1 MYKWENIEAEDHK
14 KIRGNRMV
22 KTILAQVKQYKKASI
37 LTPLFAALEVVMEIM
52 IPMMMAS
59 LIDKGINAGDMN
71 YVIKDGIL
79 MVLMAGCSLTFGIV
93 AGKQAAKASTGLAC
107 NLRES
112 MYKNIQSFSF
122 ENIDKYSTAGL
133 ITRMTTDVT
142 NVQNAYQM
150 IMRMCVRAPM
160 SLICSMIMAFIINR
174 SLSMIFVVAIAFLA
188 VILAFI
194 MMNASKLFQKGFKK
208 YDNLNSDVQENVSA
222 IRVVKA
228 FVREDHEKKKFERSA
243 DDIYKIFTKA
253 ESIVAFNG
261 PVMMMAVYGCM
272 MALSWLGAR
281 MIVGS
286 ALTTGQLTS
295 LFTYI
300 MSIMMSLM
308 MLSMVF
314 VMITM
319 SVASG
324 DRVAQ
329 ILNEKATLTDPKDP
343 VNEIADG
350 SVEFDHVSFSYKK
363 GSGHPVLD
371 DVSFAVRSGEVIG
384 VIGGTGSAKSTMVSL
399 ISRLY
404 DVTDGCVKVGGRDV
418 RDYSMRSLRDA
429 VAVVLQKNEIFSGSI
444 LDNLRWGNE
453 NATLEDCKRACSI
466 ACADEFIDKMPDG
479 YDTMIEQGGANV
491 SGGQKQRLCIARALL
506 KKPKVLILDDS
517 TSAVDTETDA
527 KIRSGFAKEIPDTTK
542 FIIAQRISS
551 VQSADRIIVMND
563 GKIDGFGT
571 HEELMNNEIYRTV
584 YESQMQ
590 GSGDFDKLEA

>member
-1 MYKWENIEAEDHK
+1 
-14 KIRGNRMV
+14 MV
-22 KTILAQVKQYKKASI
+22 KTILGQVKQYKKASI
-37 LTPLFAALEVVMEIM
+37 LTPLFAALEVVMEIT

-59 LIDKGINAGDMN
+59 LIDNGISTGNMH
-71 YVIKDGIL
+71 YVIQDGLL
-79 MVLMAGCSLTFGIV
+79 MVLMAGLSLMFGIV

-107 NLRES
+107 NLRQS
-112 MYKNIQSFSF
+112 MYKNIQTFSF

-150 IMRMCVRAPM
+150 ILRMCIRAPM
-160 SLICSMIMAFIINR
+160 TLICSMIMALIISR
-174 SLSMIFVVAIAFLA
+174 SLSMIFIIAIAFLGVA
-188 VILAFI
+188 LAFI
-194 MMNASKLFQKGFKK
+194 MMNASRLFQKGFKK
-208 YDNLNSDVQENVSA
+208 YDDLNSDVQENVSA

-228 FVREDHEKKKFERSA
+228 FVREDFEDRKFGNAA
-243 DDIYKIFTKA
+243 DNIYKIFVKA
-253 ESIVAFNG
+253 ESIVAINN
-261 PVMMMAVYGCM
+261 PVMMLAVYGCM
-272 MALSWLGAR
+272 MALSWLGAK
-281 MIVGS
+281 MIVGGT
-286 ALTTGQLTS
+286 LTTGQLTS
-295 LFTYI
+295 LFAYI

-308 MLSMVF
+308 MISMVF

-329 ILNEKATLTDPKDP
+329 ILNEKATLTDPSNPISD
-343 VNEIADG
+343 ITDG
-350 SVEFDHVSFSYKK
+350 SVEFDHVSFAYKK

-371 DVSFAVRSGEVIG
+371 DVTFKVNSGEVIG

-404 DVTDGCVKVGGRDV
+404 EVSDGAVKVGGNDV
-418 RDYSMRSLRDA
+418 RDYSMKTLRDA
-429 VAVVLQKNEIFSGSI
+429 VSVVLQKNEIFSGTI

-453 NATLEDCKRACSI
+453 NATEEECRKACET
-466 ACADEFIDKMPDG
+466 ACADEFIDRMPDG
-479 YDTMIEQGGANV
+479 YNTQIEQGGANV

-506 KKPKVLILDDS
+506 KKPRILILDDS
-517 TSAVDTETDA
+517 TSAVDTATDS
-527 KIRSGFAKEIPDTTK
+527 KIRQGFAREIPDTTK

-551 VQSADRIIVMND
+551 VQNADRIIVLND

-571 HEELMNNEIYRTV
+571 HDELMKDNEIYRTV

>member
-1 MYKWENIEAEDHK
+1 
-14 KIRGNRMV
+14 MV
-22 KTILAQVKQYKKASI
+22 KTILAHVKQYKKASI
-37 LTPLFAALEVVMEIM
+37 LTPLFAALEVVMEIT

-59 LIDKGINAGDMN
+59 LIDKGINAGNIN
-71 YVIKDGIL
+71 YVMKDGFL
-79 MVLMAGCSLTFGIV
+79 MVLMAGCSLTFGII

-112 MYKNIQSFSF
+112 MYKNIQTFSF

-150 IMRMCVRAPM
+150 ILRMCVRAPM
-160 SLICSMIMAFIINR
+160 TLICSLVMALIINR

-188 VILAFI
+188 VILAII
-194 MMNASKLFQKGFKK
+194 MLNASKLFQAGFKK
-208 YDNLNSDVQENVSA
+208 YDDLNSDVQENVSA

-228 FVREDHEKKKFERSA
+228 FVREDYEKKKFNRSA
-243 DDIYKIFTKA
+243 EDIYKIFTKA

-261 PVMMMAVYGCM
+261 PVMMIAVYGCM

-281 MIVGS
+281 MIVGGT
-286 ALTTGQLTS
+286 LTTGQLTS

-329 ILNEKATLTDPKDP
+329 ILNEKATLTDPKNP
-343 VNEIADG
+343 VNEIQDG

-371 DVSFAVRSGEVIG
+371 DVSFDIKSGEVIG

-404 DVTDGCVKVGGRDV
+404 DATDGSVKVGGLDV
-418 RDYSMRSLRDA
+418 REYSMKSLRDA
-429 VAVVLQKNEIFSGSI
+429 VSVVLQKNEIFSGTI

-453 NATLEDCKRACSI
+453 SASLEECKKACSI
-466 ACADEFIDKMPDG
+466 ACADEFIDKMPEG
-479 YDTMIEQGGANV
+479 YDTEIEQGGANV

-506 KKPKVLILDDS
+506 KKPKILILDDS
-517 TSAVDTETDA
+517 TSAVDTATDS
-527 KIRSGFAKEIPDTTK
+527 KIRKGFAKEIPDTTK

-551 VQSADRIIVMND
+551 VQTADRIIVMRD
-563 GKIDGFGT
+563 GQIDGIGT
-571 HEELMNNEIYRTV
+571 HEELMNNEIYRTG